1 MSAVKGDFTGFTFN
15 GVHSSELGLTRV
27 SDGSRYTENLFPTIQ
42 DKTVQVPGADGTY
55 YFGSYYTQQPFNIS
69 VVFDDMSE
77 EQFQMLRK
85 VFGDK
90 KIHDLIF
97 DESPYKVYRVKT
109 TGTPNLKYIC
119 FNKGPDE
126 FDRDF
131 NDKTQYETKEQLY
144 GIGARSPFGR
154 VYKGEGQLNFICY
167 TPFARSRYK
176 YLDEY
181 TIQNIP
187 EWGSMDT
194 ASADHIHYNLYDWAD
209 ASGLKISDTSQT
221 INNTVYQLDVVT
233 NNGVLVYNP
242 GDFPVHFNLTLLVNN
257 SFSGCMIGS
266 PLDEDYNGSL
276 TLKSFSLKS
285 QEDLG
290 VRINGKLNLIE
301 GVKEDSNTVE
311 YIKINSTSGKNP
323 YQEGWY
329 ILHNGNYEPTS
340 DTSPQTGIIY
350 YKRIV
355 EYIPTGTIYNEYID
369 AGDFFK
375 IPNSSQLIFLPISP
389 PSGGSVSN
397 FKGLIEYDYLYY

>member
-1 MSAVKGDFTGFTFN
+1 MSAIKGDFTGFTFN
-15 GVHSSELGLTRV
+15 GIHSSELGLTRV

-42 DKTVQVPGADGTY
+42 DKTAQIPGADGTY

-77 EQFQMLRK
+77 EQFQKIRK

-90 KIHDLIF
+90 KIHDFIF
-97 DESPYKVYRVKT
+97 DEAPYKVYRVKT

-131 NDKTQYETKEQLY
+131 KDEVRYENKEQLY

-181 TIQNIP
+181 TVQSVP

-209 ASGLKISDTSQT
+209 ASGLKTSMTSTT
-221 INNTVYQLDVVT
+221 INNTTYQLDVVT
-233 NNGVLVYNP
+233 DSGVLVYNP
-242 GDFPVHFNLTLLVNN
+242 GNFPVHFELILLFNG
-257 SFSGCMIGS
+257 SFGGCMIGS
-266 PLDEDYNGSL
+266 PLDEDYEGSL
-276 TLKSFSLKS
+276 TLKNFSLKS

-290 VRINGKLNLIE
+290 IRINGKLNLIE
-301 GVKEDSNTVE
+301 GIKEDENTIE
-311 YIKINSTSGKNP
+311 YIKVRVVSGKNP
-323 YQEGWY
+323 SQEGWY
-329 ILHNGNYEPTS
+329 ILQGDNYILSS
-340 DTSPQTGIIY
+340 DTSPQPNTVY
-350 YKRIV
+350 YQRRVK
-355 EYIPTGTIYNEYID
+355 YIPTGTIYNEYIS

-375 IPNSSQLIFLPISP
+375 IPNTSELIFLPISV
-389 PSGGSVSN
+389 PSGGSATQ